1 MKRGIFWEEVVAPG
15 KVLNSCEKK
24 GGGVVYSEREGYILG
39 GSHNITVVEK
49 GGIFWEGGVD
59 SGKVAHIN
67 LLKRGH

>member
-1 MKRGIFWEEVVAPG
+1 M
-15 KVLNSCEKK
+15 
-24 GGGVVYSEREGYILG
+24 VYSEREGYILG